1 MTGFWYIIHIYS
13 GHEKK
18 VKVNLEQ
25 RVQAVGLEEEILQVI
40 IPTKEVVEV
49 KNGKK
54 RTFERPSYPGYI
66 LIQTANELRADAEIE
81 SSQKSW
87 HLIRDTPGV
96 MSFVGS
102 SSHPPPLAEE
112 EVQNALNIS
121 TDEEKRRPSPV
132 VDYVVGDKVKVID
145 GPFNEFPAEIH
156 GIDEEKQRLHL
167 MISIFGRTTPIEL
180 EFFQV
185 EKI

>member
-25 RVQAVGLEEEILQVI
+25 RVRAVGLEGEILQVI
-40 IPTKEVVEV
+40 IPIKEIVEV
-49 KNGKK
+49 KDGKK
-54 RTFERPSYPGYI
+54 RVLERPSYPGYI
-66 LIQTANELRADAEIE
+66 LIQTAHELKADAPNEE
-81 SSQKSW
+81 SQKSW
-87 HLIRDTPGV
+87 SLIRDTPGV
-96 MSFVGS
+96 MGFVGS
-102 SSHPPPLAEE
+102 GSHPPPLDEE
-112 EVQNALNIS
+112 DVQNVLSIS
-121 TDEEKRRPSPV
+121 TDEEKRKPAPAV
-132 VDYVVGDKVKVID
+132 EYVVGDKVKVID
-145 GPFNEFPAEIH
+145 GPFKEFPAEIH

-185 EKI
+185 ERI

>member
-54 RTFERPSYPGYI
+54 RTSSVLLSWLYSYP
-66 LIQTANELRADAEIE
+66 NRE
-81 SSQKSW
+81 
-87 HLIRDTPGV
+87 
-96 MSFVGS
+96 
-102 SSHPPPLAEE
+102 
-112 EVQNALNIS
+112 
-121 TDEEKRRPSPV
+121 
-132 VDYVVGDKVKVID
+132 
-145 GPFNEFPAEIH
+145 
-156 GIDEEKQRLHL
+156 
-167 MISIFGRTTPIEL
+167 
-180 EFFQV
+180 
-185 EKI
+185 